1 MPRAYIAIPA
11 SRLDRRNHPDPIS
24 GIASVIAPRSLLPSL
39 RRFFFADMF
48 AHSIYPAPRQSPADL
63 RSNQRMSELRYVMI
77 AVKAMHFGRPSK
89 SLNRTWLLMYSM
101 RALLSSLTNAGGSD
115 DW

>member
-63 RSNQRMSELRYVMI
+63 RSNQRMSELRDVMI
-77 AVKAMHFGRPSK
+77 AMRAMDFSRPVEI
-89 SLNRTWLLMYSM
+89 LNRESLLMYSI
-101 RALLSSLTNAGGSD
+101 RALLCLSASAGGSD